1 MLVKR
6 TDLALEARELWQES
20 TEKTT
25 RLSGVKA
32 GKSREEGYP
41 VTRVDILDQRGEKAL
56 GKPQGSYLTIDL
68 TTFWQRKSDFF
79 ERAVRAVGSQL
90 RELLPEEGPVLV
102 IGLGNEAMTPDA
114 VGPLAADNVLITR
127 HLIAA
132 MPKHFAGFRPVAVF
146 RTGVLGTTGVES
158 AEAVRGLVAEVQP
171 ALVIAVD
178 ALASRRV
185 GRVCATVQ
193 LSDTGIIPGSGVGN
207 HRAALN
213 RETLGVPV
221 LAVGIPTVVD
231 AATGQVDQC
240 LELLDWPDP
249 TDPEEWVGLTVADD
263 GDLHAAVVP
272 VRSGDELEVL
282 TRTLDTT
289 VESVNRY
296 ISDIQQVLTQVAGG
310 NLQVEP
316 QVDYKGDFALIRT
329 SLDTI
334 IQSMNETIL
343 GFEAA
348 ASRLAEMSEELNG
361 QSGQL
366 QHASM
371 EQTKS
376 TEELVQEVAH
386 VKERLASVT
395 NSSNQTRTK
404 TGEIAQCIQ
413 EANTRMDALSEAMDG
428 ISANAQKITQIAKS
442 IEDIA
447 FQTGILAI
455 NASVEAARAGSA
467 GKGFAVVAEEV
478 RQLASRSSEAAQSA
492 ADTVNSTRAMIQAG
506 VKLTADTAGSL
517 QDISAVSSQIGG
529 ITDQLVAA
537 VQGQESALAIMEE
550 RIGTIFSIAER
561 NLQNATGT
569 EQSSG
574 LLAKEAEALRFQVQ
588 RFKVKEERG
597 R

>member
-20 TEKTT
+20 AERTT

-32 GKSREEGYP
+32 TKTKREGYP
-41 VTRVDILDQRGEKAL
+41 VPRVDILDQRGEKAL

-231 AATGQVDQC
+231 AATLAADL
-240 LELLDWPDP
+240 LEESGVENI
-249 TDPEEWVGLTVADD
+249 DPESLRGGGQTLMVTTQDIDRQVR
-263 GDLHAAVVP
+263 DLSKVI
-272 VRSGDELEVL
+272 G
-282 TRTLDTT
+282 
-289 VESVNRY
+289 Y
-296 ISDIQQVLTQVAGG
+296 
-310 NLQVEP
+310 
-316 QVDYKGDFALIRT
+316 
-329 SLDTI
+329 
-334 IQSMNETIL
+334 
-343 GFEAA
+343 
-348 ASRLAEMSEELNG
+348 
-361 QSGQL
+361 
-366 QHASM
+366 
-371 EQTKS
+371 
-376 TEELVQEVAH
+376 
-386 VKERLASVT
+386 
-395 NSSNQTRTK
+395 
-404 TGEIAQCIQ
+404 
-413 EANTRMDALSEAMDG
+413 G
-428 ISANAQKITQIAKS
+428 INWA
-442 IEDIA
+442 
-447 FQTGILAI
+447 
-455 NASVEAARAGSA
+455 
-467 GKGFAVVAEEV
+467 
-478 RQLASRSSEAAQSA
+478 
-492 ADTVNSTRAMIQAG
+492 
-506 VKLTADTAGSL
+506 L
-517 QDISAVSSQIGG
+517 QDLEI
-529 ITDQLVAA
+529 
-537 VQGQESALAIMEE
+537 EEMNALL
-550 RIGTIFSIAER
+550 S
-561 NLQNATGT
+561 
-569 EQSSG
+569 
-574 LLAKEAEALRFQVQ
+574 
-588 RFKVKEERG
+588 
-597 R
+597 